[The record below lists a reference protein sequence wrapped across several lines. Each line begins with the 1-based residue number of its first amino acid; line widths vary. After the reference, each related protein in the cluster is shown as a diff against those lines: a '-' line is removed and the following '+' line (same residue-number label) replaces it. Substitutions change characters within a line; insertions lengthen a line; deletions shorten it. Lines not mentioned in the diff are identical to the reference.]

1 MKLALVAPALL
12 VLPAASLASGGEGL
26 GSLISVAPGS
36 MLYTLITFAL
46 LLIILWKFAWGPIVK
61 GLEQR
66 EESIHGAIEK
76 AQTDREEAEKLL
88 KGYEEKLKTASS
100 EIADRLSKADKEAQA
115 RVEQAK
121 EQAREEGEKLIAKA
135 KQEIESQKD
144 KVSAELKAEV
154 ADLAA
159 SIAAAAISESFDGED
174 QLRIIKRRLEQVEN
188 PS

>member
-12 VLPAASLASGGEGL
+12 VLPAASMASGGEGL

-36 MLYTLITFAL
+36 ILYTLITFAL
-46 LLIILWKFAWGPIVK
+46 LLVILWKFAWGPIVK

-66 EESIHGAIEK
+66 EESIHGAIDQ
-76 AQTDREEAEKLL
+76 AQKDREEAEQVL
-88 KGYEEKLKTASS
+88 KQYEEKLKTASS
-100 EIADRLSKADKEAQA
+100 EIAERLTKADKEAQA

-135 KQEIESQKD
+135 KQEIDSQME

-159 SIAAAAISESFDGED
+159 SIAAAAISESFDKED

>member
-1 MKLALVAPALL
+1 MRINLVAPALL
-12 VLPAASLASGGEGL
+12 VLPAAALASGGEGL

-36 MLYTLITFAL
+36 MLYTLITFVL
-46 LLIILWKFAWGPIVK
+46 LLLILWKFAWGPIVK
-61 GLEQR
+61 GLEKR
-66 EESIHGAIEK
+66 EETIHGAIEK
-76 AQTDREEAEKLL
+76 AQNDREEAEKLL
-88 KGYEEKLKTASS
+88 KDYEEKLKSASS
-100 EIADRLSKADKEAQA
+100 EISDRLTKADKEAQA

-121 EQAREEGEKLIAKA
+121 EQAREEGEKLIARA

-154 ADLAA
+154 AELAA
-159 SIAAAAISESFDGED
+159 SVAAAAISESFDKDD